1 MQWESHNRFVPIEN
15 GQRTDDAF
23 ASLEDDTIRRN
34 LLSQVVHHACE
45 RNSHPDFYIIYQDI
59 AKPADF
65 DWILI
70 KLNHPD
76 SHSCEEDE
84 MWAKFLRGGFDIAN
98 FNHVNAVLTSSQVNN
113 TVRAADEQ
121 KFEQLISDE
130 IASEMQI
137 IQQKQNKGYSDQ
149 LSQEIDLLTKY
160 MENIDYI
167 DRQIIFTLEQ
177 NQIVEN
183 NLPSEDKI
191 KLLYIRR
198 YR

>member
-1 MQWESHNRFVPIEN
+1 MNQI
-15 GQRTDDAF
+15 
-23 ASLEDDTIRRN
+23 
-34 LLSQVVHHACE
+34 
-45 RNSHPDFYIIYQDI
+45 
-59 AKPADF
+59 K
-65 DWILI
+65 
-70 KLNHPD
+70 KLNKQKD
-76 SHSCEEDE
+76 S
-84 MWAKFLRGGFDIAN
+84 I
-98 FNHVNAVLTSSQVNN
+98 QNN